1 VRELV
6 VRPTSAVARYSSPE
20 QDILE
25 AGRELRVSAVLDGRV
40 QRAAGRVRVTVQ
52 LVGVEEGA
60 TLWAEKFD
68 ERWTDIFTLQDSISE
83 QAAAALTVR
92 LTREE
97 RGGFAST
104 ARRAPKRF
112 RLTYAGARAG
122 TASSRRT

>member
-1 VRELV
+1 

-40 QRAAGRVRVTVQ
+40 QRVDGRVRVAVQ
-52 LVGVEEGA
+52 LVSVEEGA

-83 QAAAALTVR
+83 QAAASCEESASRTEGKGRSPTVR
-92 LTREE
+92 EGVGR
-97 RGGFAST
+97 RMKA
-104 ARRAPKRF
+104 AR
-112 RLTYAGARAG
+112 
-122 TASSRRT
+122 